1 MAFTLERAE
10 RGPRSPLGGL
20 PLAAGTSTSG
30 VSDGALA
37 RVGRRA
43 AGRWWRQLA
52 AGRARFRE
60 PDGNRLL
67 RGADAV
73 LSLPHLLDLLADE
86 LPGLR
91 AGRFAL
97 SPVSTGDRAKRPAR
111 RPGSSTARR
120 SSR

>member
-43 AGRWWRQLA
+43 AGRWWRQLD
-52 AGRARFRE
+52 AGPARFRD

-67 RGADAV
+67 RGADPV

-86 LPGLR
+86 LPRLR
-91 AGRFAL
+91 AGRLAL
-97 SPVSTGDRAKRPAR
+97 SPVATVAPDRLFSPPSLGLPAR
-111 RPGSSTARR
+111 
-120 SSR
+120 